1 MVLGPRGNPGAFFI
15 FAANNSAFDLPYTDS
30 VKHLRNT
37 LILMLGTVGTAGGHF
52 SLLAPASALQTENGG
67 KGPAPC
73 GDGVE
78 SNIVTAVRGGHALPI
93 QLQEFI
99 FHPGHYR
106 IALSVNSR
114 AELPPDPDVVDSDG
128 VSISASIQKPV
139 RIPVLADG
147 MFAHTS
153 PPPGDWRGE
162 VTLPNINC
170 DRCTIQIIEFM
181 AEHGAPFFYHHCADL
196 KIQADTSLPPA
207 DAAWPASHP
216 TKAAVSHLA
225 DGGGWQT
232 LIALVNLDS
241 VPADFAVKFWG
252 ESGDPLLVGITGNG
266 NSATFVGTLPVGGS
280 KTIRSD
286 GSPPRGTSGWAEISS
301 PQSIQ
306 GVAIF
311 RFNPTGQEASVPL
324 ASSGGRRWLLP
335 FESGEGL
342 ALGVAVTNLSATD
355 TTTVA
360 LTIRDESGT
369 VVATPA
375 PVALGLRQ
383 HASFVLGVPQSVQR
397 GVLELISASADILV
411 LGIRSSGGTF
421 TSIVGMGN

>member
-1 MVLGPRGNPGAFFI
+1 MAPGETRGLFH
-15 FAANNSAFDLPYTDS
+15 FAANNSASGLPYTGC

-37 LILMLGTVGTAGGHF
+37 LILILGTVGTAVGHF

-78 SNIVTAVRGGHALPI
+78 SNIVTAVRGGHPVPI
-93 QLQEFI
+93 QLQEFV

-153 PPPGDWRGE
+153 PPSGDWRGE
-162 VTLPNINC
+162 VILPNINC
-170 DRCTIQIIEFM
+170 DHCTLQVIEFM

-196 KIQADTSLPPA
+196 KIQADTTLPPA
-207 DAAWPASHP
+207 DSAWPVSHP
-216 TKAAVSHLA
+216 TNAAVSHIA

-232 LIALVNLDS
+232 SITLMNLDS
-241 VPADFAVKFWG
+241 VPADFTMKFWSDG
-252 ESGDPLLVGITGNG
+252 GDPLVMGTVGNG
-266 NSATFVGTLPVGGS
+266 RLATVSGTLPVGGS
-280 KTIRSD
+280 RTIRSD
-286 GSPPRGTSGWAEISS
+286 GSPPIGVSGWAEISS
-301 PQSIQ
+301 PQSVR
-306 GVAIF
+306 GLTIF
-311 RFNPTGQEASVPL
+311 RFNPSGQEASVPI
-324 ASSGGRRWLLP
+324 AFSGARKLLLP
-335 FESGEGL
+335 FENGQGL
-342 ALGVAVTNLSATD
+342 ALGVAVTNISATD
-355 TTTVA
+355 ATTVS

-369 VVATPA
+369 LVGKPA
-375 PVALGLRQ
+375 PLALGPRQ
-383 HASFVLGVPQSVQR
+383 HASFVLGVPQSLQR
-397 GVLELISASADILV
+397 GVVELNSAGTDILV

-421 TSIVGMGN
+421 TSIAGLGN